1 MGREEEIIKEREKK
15 ISELWKKGVNPYPSK
30 FDKKD
35 SVEKALKSKIGTKI
49 KTAGRVMTKRE
60 IGKIIFSDLQDF
72 SGKIQMV
79 LQDKET
85 PAKDFDLFKRY
96 IDIGDII
103 GIEGKI
109 NKTKTG
115 QQSILVK
122 KLTLLTKSLLPLP
135 SKWHGLQDKEERYR
149 KRYLD
154 LIMNPEIKKVFEKKH
169 IFWKSI
175 RDFMEGE
182 GFMEVETPVLENTPG
197 GADANPFIT
206 HHDALDIDVYLR
218 ISMGELWQKRL
229 MVAGYEKIFEIGR
242 QFRNE
247 GMSPEHL
254 QDYSQME
261 FYWAYANYNQGMKL
275 VEQMYK
281 SVTKKVLGTLKFE
294 SRGFKIDMGKKWET
308 YDYEKTL
315 KKYTKMNIYSASEK
329 EVKKK
334 LKELGLEYNPALD
347 KWKLIDILWKY
358 CRKKLAGPG
367 FLINQP
373 VEVSPLAKRKERDQ
387 KKVERFQVIIAGSE
401 VGNGYSE
408 LNDPLDQEKR
418 FEEQAKKREQG
429 DKEAQMHDKEF
440 VEALKYGMPP
450 TCGFGVSERFF
461 SLLVDKPIK
470 DCVIFPLM
478 RPGGK

>member
-15 ISELWKKGVNPYPSK
+15 ISELRKKGIDPYANK

-35 SVEKALKSKIGTKI
+35 SVSKTLKAKLGTKV

-60 IGKIIFSDLQDF
+60 IGKIVFSDLQDF
-72 SGKIQMV
+72 SGKIQIV
-79 LQDKET
+79 LQGKET
-85 PAKDFDLFKRY
+85 PAKDFDFFCKY

-109 NKTKTG
+109 IKTKTG
-115 QQSILVK
+115 QHSILVK
-122 KLTLLTKSLLPLP
+122 KPTLLTKSLLPLP
-135 SKWHGLQDKEERYR
+135 SKWHGFQDKEEKYR

-154 LIMNPEIKKVFEKKH
+154 LIMNPQVKEVFKKKH

-206 HHDALDIDVYLR
+206 HHNALDIDVYLR

-229 MVAGYEKIFEIGR
+229 MVAGYEKVFEIGR

-247 GMSPEHL
+247 GMGPEHL

-261 FYWAYANYNQGMKL
+261 FYWAYANYKQGMKL

-281 SVTKKVLGTLKFE
+281 SVAKKVLGTLKFE
-294 SRGFKIDMGKKWET
+294 SHGFKIDMGKKWGT
-308 YDYEKTL
+308 YDYEKTI
-315 KKYTKMNIYSASEK
+315 KKYTKVDIYSASEK

-334 LKELGLEYNPALD
+334 LKELKLEHDPILD

-461 SLLVDKPIK
+461 SFLVNKPIK
-470 DCVIFPLM
+470 DTILFPLM
-478 RPGGK
+478 KPEGK

>member
-15 ISELWKKGVNPYPSK
+15 ISELRKKGINPYAYR

-35 SVEKALKSKIGTKI
+35 SVGKILKAKSGAKV
-49 KTAGRVMTKRE
+49 KTAGRIMTKRE
-60 IGKIIFSDLQDF
+60 IGKIIFSNLQDF
-72 SGKIQMV
+72 SGKIQIV

-85 PAKDFDLFKRY
+85 PAKDFDFFKKY

-109 NKTKTG
+109 IKTKTNEK
-115 QQSILVK
+115 SVLVK

-135 SKWHGLQDKEERYR
+135 SKWHGFQDKEERYR

-154 LIMNPEIKKVFEKKH
+154 LIMNPQVKEIFKKKH

-175 RDFMEGE
+175 RNFMERE
-182 GFMEVETPVLENTPG
+182 GFMEIETPVLENTPG

-206 HHDALDIDVYLR
+206 HHNALDIDVYLR

-229 MVAGYEKIFEIGR
+229 MVAGYEKVFEIGR

-261 FYWAYANYNQGMKL
+261 FYWAYADYKQGMKL

-281 SVTKKVLGTLKFE
+281 FVTKKVLGTLKFE
-294 SRGFKIDMGKKWET
+294 SNSFKIDMGKKWET
-308 YDYEKTL
+308 YDYEKII
-315 KKYTKMNIYSASEK
+315 KEYTKMGIYSVSEK

-334 LKELGLEYNPALD
+334 LKELQLEHNPALD

-373 VEVSPLAKRKERDQ
+373 VEVSPLAKRKEKDQ
-387 KKVERFQVIIAGSE
+387 KKVERFQVILAGSE

-461 SLLVDKPIK
+461 SFLVNKPIK
-470 DCVIFPLM
+470 DTILFPLM
-478 RPGGK
+478 KPEK

>member
-15 ISELWKKGVNPYPSK
+15 ISELRKKGIDPYANK

-35 SVEKALKSKIGTKI
+35 SVSKTLKAKLGTKV

-60 IGKIIFSDLQDF
+60 IGKIVFSDLQDF
-72 SGKIQMV
+72 SGKIQIV
-79 LQDKET
+79 LQGKET
-85 PAKDFDLFKRY
+85 LAKDFDFFCKY

-109 NKTKTG
+109 IKTKTG
-115 QQSILVK
+115 QHSILVK
-122 KLTLLTKSLLPLP
+122 KPTLLTKSLLPLP
-135 SKWHGLQDKEERYR
+135 SKWHGFQDKEEKYR

-154 LIMNPEIKKVFEKKH
+154 LIMNPQVKEVFKKKH

-206 HHDALDIDVYLR
+206 HHNALDIDVYLR

-229 MVAGYEKIFEIGR
+229 MVAGYEKVFEIGR

-247 GMSPEHL
+247 GMGPEHL

-261 FYWAYANYNQGMKL
+261 FYWAYANYKQGMKL

-281 SVTKKVLGTLKFE
+281 SVAKKVLGTLKFE
-294 SRGFKIDMGKKWET
+294 SHGFKIDMGKKWGT
-308 YDYEKTL
+308 YDYEKTI
-315 KKYTKMNIYSASEK
+315 KKYTKVDIYSASEK

-334 LKELGLEYNPALD
+334 LKELKLEHDPILD

-461 SLLVDKPIK
+461 SFLVNKPIK
-470 DCVIFPLM
+470 DTILFPLM
-478 RPGGK
+478 KPEGK

>member
-15 ISELWKKGVNPYPSK
+15 ISELRKEGINPYAHR

-35 SVEKALKSKIGTKI
+35 SVKGCLKAKSGTNV

-60 IGKIIFSDLQDF
+60 IGKIVFSDLQDF
-72 SGKIQMV
+72 SGKIQIV

-85 PAKDFDLFKRY
+85 SAKNFNFFCKY

-109 NKTKTG
+109 IKTKTG

-122 KLTLLTKSLLPLP
+122 KPTLLTKSLLPLP
-135 SKWHGLQDKEERYR
+135 SKWHGFQDKEEKYR

-154 LIMNPEIKKVFEKKH
+154 LIMDPEVKEVFNKKYV
-169 IFWKSI
+169 FWKSI

-182 GFMEVETPVLENTPG
+182 GFIEVETPVLENTPG

-206 HHDALDIDVYLR
+206 HHNALDIDVYLR

-229 MVAGYEKIFEIGR
+229 MVAGYEKTFEIGR

-247 GMSPEHL
+247 GMGPEHL

-261 FYWAYANYNQGMKL
+261 FYWAYADYKQGMKL

-281 SVTKKVLGTLKFE
+281 SVAKKVLGTLKFE
-294 SRGFKIDMGKKWET
+294 SHGFKIDMGKKWGT
-308 YDYEKTL
+308 YDYEKTI
-315 KKYTKMNIYSASEK
+315 KKYTKVNIYSVSEE

-334 LKELGLEYNPALD
+334 LKELKLEYDPVLD
-347 KWKLIDILWKY
+347 KWKLIDVLWKY

-373 VEVSPLAKRKERDQ
+373 VEVSPLAKRKERDG

-401 VGNGYSE
+401 IGNGYSE

-461 SLLVDKPIK
+461 SFLVNKPIR
-470 DCVIFPLM
+470 DCILFPLM
-478 RPGGK
+478 RPEGK

>member
-1 MGREEEIIKEREKK
+1 MGREEEIIKERKRK
-15 ISELWKKGVNPYPSK
+15 LKELKKKGDNPYPSK
-30 FDKKD
+30 FDKKHSIKD
-35 SVEKALKSKIGTKI
+35 CLSSKIGTKI

-60 IGKIIFSDLQDF
+60 IGKIMFSDLQDF
-72 SGKIQMV
+72 SGKIQTV

-85 PAKDFDLFKRY
+85 PAKDFNFFKRY

-103 GIEGKI
+103 GIEGKTT
-109 NKTKTG
+109 KTKTG
-115 QQSILVK
+115 EKSVLVK

-135 SKWHGLQDKEERYR
+135 SKWHGFQDKEEKYR

-154 LIMNPEIKKVFEKKH
+154 LIMNPQVKEVFKKKN

-182 GFMEVETPVLENTPG
+182 GFIEVETPVLENTPG

-206 HHDALDIDVYLR
+206 HHNALDIDVYLR

-229 MVAGYEKIFEIGR
+229 MVAGYEKVFEIGR

-247 GMSPEHL
+247 GMGPEHL

-261 FYWAYANYNQGMKL
+261 FYWAYANYEQGMKL

-294 SRGFKIDMGKKWET
+294 SHGFKIDMGKKWET
-308 YDYEKTL
+308 YDYEKTI
-315 KKYTKMNIYSASEK
+315 KKYTGVNIYTASEK

-334 LKELGLEYNPALD
+334 LKELKLEYDLVLD

-373 VEVSPLAKRKERDQ
+373 VEVSPLAKRKEREKET
-387 KKVERFQVIIAGSE
+387 KK
-401 VGNGYSE
+401 
-408 LNDPLDQEKR
+408 K
-418 FEEQAKKREQG
+418 
-429 DKEAQMHDKEF
+429 
-440 VEALKYGMPP
+440 
-450 TCGFGVSERFF
+450 
-461 SLLVDKPIK
+461 
-470 DCVIFPLM
+470 
-478 RPGGK
+478 